1 MFKKSRVK
9 IVAYIMFILVLL
21 LAGTLCII
29 YYTSYADVY
38 RQDQAML
45 ERYVMGGRFKNN
57 GKDGNITDKDGNI
70 TDGDDN
76 IIFKGDHQGKRFNND
91 SFLLSTF
98 YSVTF
103 SADGE
108 VKSIDNNEDSVYTD
122 DELTQLALSLISD
135 GGVQGTS
142 DSLVYR
148 IERNKEYILVAFM
161 DNTIVQQSI
170 TTLFQYT
177 FIFGSVAI
185 IIIFFLSIYLSK
197 RIVSPLEE
205 SYKKQKQFIS
215 DAGHELKTPVSV
227 ISTNAEMLS
236 REIGENQWLS
246 NIQFE
251 NSRMAILIK
260 QLMELAKTDNVVPSM
275 ERVNFSRIVVGE
287 LLPFES
293 VVFEKG
299 LELSYDSI
307 AENVFVHG
315 NTEQLGQL
323 VSILLDNAV
332 THSSEDGTVT
342 VSLSVKHSRA
352 YLSVAN
358 KGPEIPEE
366 QCKLIFERFYRADFS
381 RTGEDN
387 HYGLGL
393 AIAKSIITSHHG
405 EIGVSCKNGYVT
417 FCASLPTKNA

>member
-1 MFKKSRVK
+1 MFKKSRIK
-9 IVAYIMFILVLL
+9 IVAYIMSVLVLL

-29 YYTSYADVY
+29 YYTSYMDVY
-38 RQDQAML
+38 RQDQTML
-45 ERYVMGGRFKNN
+45 ERYVMVGRFKNN
-57 GKDGNITDKDGNI
+57 DKDGNIDGNITDKDGNI
-70 TDGDDN
+70 
-76 IIFKGDHQGKRFNND
+76 ILKGDRQGKRFNNEHA
-91 SFLLSTF
+91 FLLSTF

-108 VKSIDNNEDSVYTD
+108 VKSIDNNEDSVYSD
-122 DELTQLALSLISD
+122 DELTQLAVSLISD
-135 GGVQGTS
+135 GSAQGTS
-142 DSLVYR
+142 ESLVYR
-148 IERNKEYILVAFM
+148 IERNEEYILVAFM
-161 DNTIVQQSI
+161 DNTIVRQSI

-185 IIIFFLSIYLSK
+185 IIIFFLSIYLAK
-197 RIVSPLEE
+197 RIVAPLEE

-227 ISTNAEMLS
+227 VSTNAEMLS

-251 NSRMAILIK
+251 NNRMAILIK

-275 ERVNFSRIVVGE
+275 ERVNFSRVVVGE

-293 VVFEKG
+293 VAFEKG
-299 LELSYDSI
+299 LELSYDSV

-315 NTEQLGQL
+315 NAEQLGQL

-332 THSSEDGTVT
+332 THSSEHGTVT
-342 VSLSVKHSRA
+342 VSLSVKHGKA
-352 YLSVAN
+352 YLSVTN
-358 KGPEIPEE
+358 KGPEIPKE
-366 QCKLIFERFYRADFS
+366 QCALIFERFYRTDFS

-405 EIGVSCKNGYVT
+405 EIGVSCENGYVT